1 MLNFRLFTTALVMVF
16 LGHMA
21 RSQEVFINEIH
32 YDNAGG
38 DVGEAVEIA
47 GPANTDLSGWSLT
60 GYNGN
65 GGSAYNTIPLAGLIP
80 NQQNG
85 FGTLSFDFTGLQNGA
100 PDGIALVDNA
110 SNVIQ
115 FLSYEGS
122 FEAIDGPAM
131 GLSSTDIGVFE
142 PGSADEGSSMQL
154 LGNGTVYTDFNWF
167 SGDLPS
173 SFGQINTDQ
182 AFGEDFEVVV
192 LINEVDADQTST
204 DDAEFIELFDGGF
217 GNTPLDG
224 QVIVLY
230 NGSID
235 EVYNAIDL
243 DGFSTDA
250 DGYFVIGSSN
260 VPNVDLDVFTTNGIQ
275 NGADAVALYQGDAED
290 FLNGAPI
297 SLEGLIDALV
307 YDTNEGDDAELLDLL
322 NAGQEQI
329 NEDDN
334 DTKDI
339 HSMQRL
345 PNGSGGLRNTV
356 SYTTIPPTP
365 GEENAEPLPVTFI
378 HEVQGIGLSTPI
390 EGQIVT
396 IEGIVVGDFQETT
409 QGFYVQE
416 EDADAD
422 ENELT
427 SEGVFVFAP
436 GQIDVSEG
444 DLVRVEGEVDEFF
457 DLTQIDNIVS
467 IEILE
472 SDQELPALSDVTLP
486 LPDGDFLE
494 RYEGMRV
501 EFTQT
506 LFVTNTFLLGRG
518 GELGLSSGDRLFQ
531 PTHLVDPGA
540 AANDQAMANELNQ
553 IIIDDASTDQNPDP
567 TIFPTGGLSFEN
579 TVRGGEEVTNIKGV
593 LTYAWSGFN
602 FGGNST
608 NAYRVYVTEDPVFGD
623 ANPRPDSPE
632 DVGGTFKIAS
642 FNVLNYFNGDGMGGG
657 FPAPRGA
664 DSPEEFM
671 RQRDKI
677 INAIAEMDAD
687 VVGLIEIE
695 NDGFDASSAIA
706 DLVNGV
712 NAQMGEGTYAFVDPG
727 TDQVG
732 SDEIAVGFIYKPS
745 TTNLL
750 GASAILDSSVDPT
763 FNDDKNRAVLLQA
776 FTEIASGNSVNI
788 AVNHFKSKGSP
799 CDDVGDPNAGDGQG
813 NCNGVRTDAAV
824 ALANWMATDP
834 TGSGS
839 EYNMIIGDLNAYA
852 KEDPITALKDAGYS
866 DLIDDYIGQTGYT
879 FQFSGQWGYLD
890 YAMSNSAL
898 TEFITGTTA
907 WHINADEP
915 AVLDY
920 NVEFKSEGQ
929 VESFY
934 NPAPFRSSD
943 HDPVIVGLA
952 LEPLTEPCSAEG
964 GSILFENGS
973 ETQTICLG
981 EGTELDVDLEGEGG
995 DENILFQWVITDA
1008 DLNILG
1014 LPDGPPFNFDDAGE
1028 GNCLIWHLAFDPENS
1043 NVLEIAESEN
1053 PNAGDIEG
1061 CFDLSNSLTVVR
1073 EDCVPSDCDDYE
1085 YYLAD
1090 ILEDGTTNIYEVD
1103 LSGSEAALTLKG
1115 TSEFEVH
1122 IALNEGD
1129 GMIYAVSKADGSYR
1143 TFDPETG
1150 VFGPVEMLDT
1160 EVSEIVGAAFN
1171 ADGKLM
1177 ILSQSENAIYS
1188 VDLDANEVT
1197 VFDSYSPSLGGD
1209 IDFGSDGA
1217 LYLATR
1223 EGFGT
1228 FYIAIPDEIAAD
1240 ILIGDAPQLVT
1251 GVADTEDENLIFS
1264 HRDATTLMVREYDG
1278 TPGTPYDVT
1287 LDGETFMT
1295 FNGDLASG
1303 CADNRME
1310 LDPCD
1315 EGGDC
1320 NAVTAV
1326 YVQGTLSGGGAIDPA
1341 RANPNNSLGAPE
1353 GTDELVFTSLGFGGS
1368 LTFEFDGSVPNED
1381 GDDITVVE
1389 TTFSSPGCEDYPEF
1403 ADVSVS
1409 VDGEDFF
1416 YIGTVCK
1423 SDNSVDIS
1431 DAEVDFDCVN
1441 FVRVANNDGLSTQ
1454 AGDGFDVDGIIAIH
1468 NCDSDDDG
1476 DGEEAAMIADES
1488 TNTLSSYPNPTNGPS
1503 QAVFV
1508 TGQTERA
1515 TLEVYDMKGR
1525 LVEGLFSGI
1534 AEAGV
1539 EYRLDFDGLRLP
1551 NGVYM
1556 YRLTT
1561 DSETIVEKFMIA
1573 K

>member
-1 MLNFRLFTTALVMVF
+1 MINLRLFTMALVMVF
-16 LGHMA
+16 FGQLIYA
-21 RSQEVFINEIH
+21 QEVFINEIH

-47 GPANTDLSGWSLT
+47 GPAGNDLSGWLLV

-65 GGSAYNTIPLAGLIP
+65 GGSQYNTIPLAGLIP
-80 NQQNG
+80 DQQNG
-85 FGTLSFDFTGLQNGA
+85 FGTLSFDFAGLQNGA
-100 PDGIALVDNA
+100 PDGIALIDNGD
-110 SNVIQ
+110 NVIQ
-115 FLSYEGS
+115 FLSYEGA

-131 GLSSTDIGVFE
+131 GLTSTDIGVFE

-154 LGNGTVYTDFNWF
+154 QGNGTIYTDFNWL

-173 SFGQINTDQ
+173 SFGQINADQ
-182 AFGEDFEVVV
+182 AFGDDFEVIV
-192 LINEVDADQTST
+192 LINEVDADQTGT
-204 DDAEFIELFDGGF
+204 DDAEFIELYDGGF

-224 QVIVLY
+224 LVIVLY

-235 EVYNAIDL
+235 EVYDAIDL

-260 VPNVDLDVFTTNGIQ
+260 VPNVDLEVFITNGIQ
-275 NGADAVALYQGDAED
+275 NGADAVALYEGDAVDFPED
-290 FLNGAPI
+290 API
-297 SLEGLIDALV
+297 TLDGLIDALV
-307 YDTNEGDDAELLDLL
+307 YDTNDGDDEELLVLL
-322 NAGQEQI
+322 NPEQEQI
-329 NEDDN
+329 NEDGDDAK
-334 DTKDI
+334 DT

-378 HEVQGIGLSTPI
+378 HDVQGDGLSTPI
-390 EGQIVT
+390 EGQIVVV
-396 IEGIVVGDFQETT
+396 EGIVVGDFQETT

-427 SEGVFVFAP
+427 SEGIFVYAP
-436 GQIDVSEG
+436 GQINVAEG

-472 SDQELPALSDVTLP
+472 TGQELPTLSEVSLP

-518 GELGLSSGDRLFQ
+518 GELGLSSGDRLYQ
-531 PTHLVDPGA
+531 PTHLVDPGEM
-540 AANDQAMANELNQ
+540 ANNQAMANELNQ
-553 IIIDDASTDQNPDP
+553 IIIDDASTAQNPDP
-567 TIFPTGGLSFEN
+567 TLFPAGGLSFEN

-602 FGGNST
+602 LGGNST
-608 NAYRVYVTEDPVFGD
+608 NAYRIYITEDPVFGE
-623 ANPRPDSPE
+623 ANPRPESPE

-664 DSPEEFM
+664 DSQEEFI
-671 RQRDKI
+671 RQRNKI
-677 INAIAEMDAD
+677 INAIEVMDAD

-695 NDGFDASSAIA
+695 NDGFDENSAIA

-712 NAQMGEGTYAFVDPG
+712 NALMGEGTYAFVDPG
-727 TDQVG
+727 VAQVG
-732 SDEIAVGFIYKPS
+732 TDEIAVGFIYKPA
-745 TTNLL
+745 TTSLL

-763 FNDDKNRAVLLQA
+763 FNDDKNRAALLQT
-776 FTEIASGNSVNI
+776 FTEIATGNSVNI

-866 DLIDDYIGQTGYT
+866 DLIDDYLGQAGYT

-890 YAMSNSAL
+890 YAMSNAAL
-898 TEFITGTTA
+898 TEFVTGTTS
-907 WHINADEP
+907 WYINADEP

-929 VESFY
+929 IESFY
-934 NPAPFRSSD
+934 SPAAFRSSD

-952 LEPLTEPCSAEG
+952 FEPIVEPTCE
-964 GSILFENGS
+964 
-973 ETQTICLG
+973 
-981 EGTELDVDLEGEGG
+981 
-995 DENILFQWVITDA
+995 
-1008 DLNILG
+1008 
-1014 LPDGPPFNFDDAGE
+1014 
-1028 GNCLIWHLAFDPENS
+1028 
-1043 NVLEIAESEN
+1043 
-1053 PNAGDIEG
+1053 
-1061 CFDLSNSLTVVR
+1061 
-1073 EDCVPSDCDDYE
+1073 DYE

-1090 ILEDGTTNIYEVD
+1090 ILEDGTTNIYEVE
-1103 LSGSEAALTLKG
+1103 LSDTEAAITLKG
-1115 TSEFEVH
+1115 TSEIEVH
-1122 IALNEGD
+1122 IALNEDNGL
-1129 GMIYAVSKADGSYR
+1129 IYAVSKADGSYR
-1143 TFDPETG
+1143 TFNPETG
-1150 VFGPVEMLDT
+1150 AFGTVEMLDT

-1188 VDLDANEVT
+1188 VMLGSNEVS

-1209 IDFGSDGA
+1209 IDFGVDGA

-1228 FYIAIPDEIAAD
+1228 FYTVLPDESGDD

-1251 GVADTEDENLIFS
+1251 GVADTEAGNLLFS
-1264 HRDATTLMVREYDG
+1264 HRDAITLEVREYDG
-1278 TPGTPYDVT
+1278 TLGESYDIM
-1287 LDGETFMT
+1287 LEGEMFMT

-1303 CADNRME
+1303 CADNR
-1310 LDPCD
+1310 
-1315 EGGDC
+1315 EG
-1320 NAVTAV
+1320 
-1326 YVQGTLSGGGAIDPA
+1326 L
-1341 RANPNNSLGAPE
+1341 
-1353 GTDELVFTSLGFGGS
+1353 
-1368 LTFEFDGSVPNED
+1368 
-1381 GDDITVVE
+1381 
-1389 TTFSSPGCEDYPEF
+1389 
-1403 ADVSVS
+1403 
-1409 VDGEDFF
+1409 
-1416 YIGTVCK
+1416 
-1423 SDNSVDIS
+1423 
-1431 DAEVDFDCVN
+1431 
-1441 FVRVANNDGLSTQ
+1441 
-1454 AGDGFDVDGIIAIH
+1454 
-1468 NCDSDDDG
+1468 
-1476 DGEEAAMIADES
+1476 DGEEGSAAMAEENSNI
-1488 TNTLSSYPNPTNGPS
+1488 LSSFPNPTNGPS
-1503 QAVFV
+1503 VAVFV

-1515 TLEVYDMKGR
+1515 TLEVYDMNGR
-1525 LVEGLFSGI
+1525 LIEGLFSGI

-1539 EYRLDFDGLRLP
+1539 EYRFDFDGISLP
-1551 NGVYM
+1551 NGLYL
-1556 YRLTT
+1556 YRFSTQR
-1561 DSETIVEKFMIA
+1561 ETIINKFMIA
-1573 K
+1573 R